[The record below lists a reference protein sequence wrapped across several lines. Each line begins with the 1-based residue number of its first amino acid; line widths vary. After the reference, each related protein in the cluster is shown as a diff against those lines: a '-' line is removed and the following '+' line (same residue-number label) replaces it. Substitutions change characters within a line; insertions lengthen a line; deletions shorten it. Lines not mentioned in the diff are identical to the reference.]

1 MTKKVKE
8 LKPDEI
14 LSALRV
20 HKGIPFKTN
29 DDTLTDDDAEKLLT
43 KKITLGEAFDML
55 DVVLI
60 PTVKQNQEAYH
71 AHKVLEFVL
80 TDFLKKEKGLSE
92 KDIDKLFQKAEKEF
106 SKEQEDLKKKR
117 DKQVSEVTE
126 PTETSRDRLI
136 TFRESYV
143 MQLVGRCKQFR
154 GKYKE

>member
-20 HKGIPFKTN
+20 HKGIPFKTS
-29 DDTLTDDDAEKLLT
+29 DDTLTNDDAEKLLT

-117 DKQVSEVTE
+117 DKQAKE
-126 PTETSRDRLI
+126 LKKK
-136 TFRESYV
+136 
-143 MQLVGRCKQFR
+143 LVEKS
-154 GKYKE
+154 KKLK